1 MEVSFSQIL
10 SILAYSVIGII
21 SYFIA
26 RTIKSIDEN
35 QKSMCEELKNI
46 ALKVAQLEAEHKIY
60 THHTQFSQFL
70 KR

>member
-35 QKSMCEELKNI
+35 QKCMCEELKNI

-60 THHTQFSQFL
+60 THHNFNHNQ
-70 KR
+70 

>member
-1 MEVSFSQIL
+1 MEVAFTQIFSVV
-10 SILAYSVIGII
+10 AYSVIGVI
-21 SYFIA
+21 SYLIA

-60 THHTQFSQFL
+60 THHNFNH